1 MSPITRFSQSLGEFI
16 GAARALE
23 VYLHDT
29 QVEGSQACG
38 IGLVDVIE
46 ADARAAKE
54 AASCLMDTACGVD
67 FIALRQGQNPAT
79 LAAENMLNSKVAVA
93 NVNVREQLSNA
104 AASGSVPSTVYQ
116 LVGNEKLVFHAISMP
131 FPTDVPQGH
140 AEIRMR
146 AYGLNFREVSHAS

>member
-1 MSPITRFSQSLGEFI
+1 MSPITHFSQSLGEFI

-23 VYLHDT
+23 VYLQDT
-29 QVEGSQACG
+29 QVEGTQACG

-54 AASCLMDTACGVD
+54 AASCLMDTSCGVD
-67 FIALRQGQNPAT
+67 FIAFRQVQNPAI

-93 NVNVREQLSNA
+93 NANVREQLSNA
-104 AASGSVPSTVYQ
+104 AAPGSVPSTVYQ
-116 LVGNEKLVFHAISMP
+116 LVGNEKLVFRAISMP
-131 FPTDVPQGH
+131 LPTSVPQGH

-146 AYGLNFREVSHAS
+146 AYGLNFREVSHTS